1 MARHDTAESAARGV
15 TSYTMWVR
23 DLPVVWARDEAMIA
37 AYVNTQRQLH
47 NLTAPQLFVMPHA

>member
-1 MARHDTAESAARGV
+1 MSGI

-47 NLTAPQLFVMPHA
+47 SLTAPDLFVMPHE